1 MSKKA
6 KKRKTTG
13 KTTKSNKRRRTLP
26 LSPQGIGVLSSIPFN
41 NTRLQTAFEAG
52 LASRGIYFN
61 IRDGNGMGLGYD
73 PGVLQNNLQILNSD
87 GNVGL
92 IVAVGGSIT
101 HAAAMQSVG
110 GAVLPFISIV
120 GGRFGLFPGLN
131 TGQFRGGTSVE
142 SVSRDGQR
150 IDDLKARFNI
160 NTNDEI
166 CLLYNTNSAMSPN
179 ESLLLNRSHP
189 ITVGQNTA
197 NPRNVFDQAFT
208 AISNMRNPSIKAVLV
223 SADPW
228 FTQRAGDLVPA
239 ANHWVSILPA
249 QRAVCYP
256 LQDYLLQ
263 NPTPRRR
270 LLRGPSL
277 EKVYKN
283 LGKQAKNILAGGG
296 GSNDDANEEI
306 NT

>member
-13 KTTKSNKRRRTLP
+13 KTTKSNKRRRILP

-110 GAVLPFISIV
+110 GAVLPFISMV
-120 GGRFGLFPGLN
+120 GGRIGALPGAEH
-131 TGQFRGGTSVE
+131 R
-142 SVSRDGQR
+142 SVSRRD
-150 IDDLKARFNI
+150 
-160 NTNDEI
+160 
-166 CLLYNTNSAMSPN
+166 
-179 ESLLLNRSHP
+179 
-189 ITVGQNTA
+189 
-197 NPRNVFDQAFT
+197 
-208 AISNMRNPSIKAVLV
+208 
-223 SADPW
+223 
-228 FTQRAGDLVPA
+228 
-239 ANHWVSILPA
+239 
-249 QRAVCYP
+249 
-256 LQDYLLQ
+256 
-263 NPTPRRR
+263 
-270 LLRGPSL
+270 
-277 EKVYKN
+277 
-283 LGKQAKNILAGGG
+283 
-296 GSNDDANEEI
+296 
-306 NT
+306 